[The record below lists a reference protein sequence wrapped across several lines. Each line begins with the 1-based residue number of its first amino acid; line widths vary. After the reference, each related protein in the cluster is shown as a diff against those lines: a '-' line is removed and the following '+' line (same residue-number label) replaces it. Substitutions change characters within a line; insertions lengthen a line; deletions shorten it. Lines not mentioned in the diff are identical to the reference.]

1 MNILRVKRKAL
12 ELLDRVETDNSYL
25 HLLLQKEADVASE
38 APEEYPVL
46 VQLVRGVLEHR
57 GELDEALSPF
67 LPRGL
72 DSLPSPIRQLLRMGA
87 YQIIFLERVKKRD
100 VVFEAVELTKGG
112 AFKGFSKLVNA
123 VLRKIEPTA
132 VSDEKGGGATLNFP
146 AWLIERWTNQFGR
159 EEVESFC
166 EVSNRPLPLYLRVN
180 TLRTDIVELQREL
193 MKEEVVTQPAIFSSS
208 SLRVERLPKEKRLT
222 QLEAFRRG
230 AFFVQDLSSTIV
242 ADIVS
247 VDQPSAVCDVCAAP
261 GGKACSVA
269 LSIRTSGGVVHAFD
283 HTPRRT
289 GLIDDAVARLGLTNV
304 SVAVRDAASVS
315 QSERESY
322 DAVLLDAPC
331 SGFGTLGR
339 KIDVRWSKSE
349 DTIRELTEIQERL
362 ISSVAKLIKPG
373 GFLVY
378 STCTIERA
386 ENEDIIESFLRSH
399 ADFEVENLS
408 STIPEELCT
417 SEGFYRAWPHRHH
430 MAGAFAAKLRKRP
443 AV

>member
-25 HLLLQKEADVASE
+25 HLLLQKEADVSSG

-72 DSLPSPIRQLLRMGA
+72 DSLPSPVRQLLRMGA
-87 YQIIFLERVKKRD
+87 YQILFLERVKKRD
-100 VVFEAVELTKGG
+100 VVYEAVELTKGG

-123 VLRKIEPTA
+123 VLRKIEPTTA
-132 VSDEKGGGATLNFP
+132 NDTSSEGAMLNFP
-146 AWLIERWTNQFGR
+146 TWLIERWTNQFGR
-159 EEVESFC
+159 DEVKSFC

-180 TLRTDIVELQREL
+180 TLQTDIDELRREL
-193 MKEEVVTQPAIFSSS
+193 RKEGVVAVPAIFSSN

-230 AFFVQDLSSTIV
+230 AFFVQDLSSTLV

-247 VDQPSAVCDVCAAP
+247 MDEPSKVCDVCAAP
-261 GGKACSVA
+261 GGKASSIA
-269 LSIRTSGGVVHAFD
+269 LSIRKSGGVVHAFD

-289 GLIDDAVARLGLTNV
+289 GLIEDAVARLGLTNV
-304 SVAVRDAASVS
+304 SIGVRDAAWVPD
-315 QSERESY
+315 SERESY

-362 ISSVAKLIKPG
+362 ISSVANLVKPG
-373 GFLVY
+373 GCLVY

-386 ENEDIIESFLRSH
+386 ENEDIIASFARSH

-408 STIPEELCT
+408 SAIPEELRT
-417 SEGFYRAWPHRHH
+417 SAGFYRAWPHRHQ

-443 AV
+443 SV

>member
-25 HLLLQKEADVASE
+25 HLLLQKEADTSRG

-57 GELDEALSPF
+57 AELDVALSPF

-72 DSLPSPIRQLLRMGA
+72 ESLPSPIRQLLRLGA
-87 YQIIFLERVKKRD
+87 YQILFLERVKKRD

-112 AFKGFSKLVNA
+112 VFKGFSKLVNA

-132 VSDEKGGGATLNFP
+132 AREERAGSATSNFP
-146 AWLIERWTNQFGR
+146 TWLIERWTKQFG
-159 EEVESFC
+159 EDEVASFC
-166 EVSNRPLPLYLRVN
+166 EISNKPLPLYLRIN
-180 TLRTDIVELQREL
+180 HLRADSNQLQRDL
-193 MKEEVVTQPAIFSSS
+193 KKEGVVTQPAISSS
-208 SLRVERLPKEKRLT
+208 NSLRVERLPKDKRLT

-230 AFFVQDLSSTIV
+230 TFFVQDLSSTIV

-247 VDQPSAVCDVCAAP
+247 ADSPSLVCDVCAAP
-261 GGKACSVA
+261 GGKTCSIA
-269 LSIRTSGGVVHAFD
+269 LSIGPFGGVVDAFD
-283 HTPRRT
+283 HTERRT
-289 GLIDDAVARLGLTNV
+289 GLIQDAVTRLGLPNV
-304 SVAVRDAASVS
+304 SVGVRDAASVVD
-315 QSERESY
+315 SERGRY

-362 ISSVAKLIKPG
+362 LSAVSTLVKPG
-373 GFLVY
+373 GVIVY

-386 ENEDIIESFLRSH
+386 ENEDIIDSFLRVH
-399 ADFEVENLS
+399 TDFEVENLS
-408 STIPEELCT
+408 TMLPTDLCT
-417 SEGFYRAWPHRHH
+417 PEGFYRAWPQRHQ
-430 MAGAFAAKLRKRP
+430 MAGAFAAKLRKKLHT
-443 AV
+443 